1 MRRLIWAFVVRM
13 WHKTRF
19 RMAYPIGCDK
29 NTCRQWKI
37 ETVWANAWQNQQNDV
52 LSAKTDQPV
61 YPSSLIRVLAVRMKK
76 PWILSYL
83 CSAKRRFEWGWA
95 DALAVLSLRCVH
107 RSLCPQLQRSWR
119 GILVSGCPLRSTR
132 TVHARALK
140 FQIGIPHGKIT
151 DQYFFLSELS
161 PFLELCPFEKNQN
174 EILSARYLKMYLS

>member
-1 MRRLIWAFVVRM
+1 MVLIRLR
-13 WHKTRF
+13 
-19 RMAYPIGCDK
+19 GCAGWSGSLLFACGIRHVFAWPGPYDVTK
-29 NTCRQWKI
+29 ALDRQWKI

-132 TVHARALK
+132 TVHARALNFK
-140 FQIGIPHGKIT
+140 SG
-151 DQYFFLSELS
+151 FLM
-161 PFLELCPFEKNQN
+161 EK
-174 EILSARYLKMYLS
+174 